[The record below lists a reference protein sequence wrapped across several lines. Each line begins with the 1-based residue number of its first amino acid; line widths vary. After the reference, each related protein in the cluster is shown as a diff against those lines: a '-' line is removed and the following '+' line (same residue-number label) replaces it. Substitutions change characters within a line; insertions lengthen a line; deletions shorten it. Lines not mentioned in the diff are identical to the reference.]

1 VSEKYNYKLTTTTS
15 KLIMLSFSYIITT
28 KSLIDELFLRGLY
41 VEANIAYMY
50 TYSLVRSGC
59 LL

>member
-28 KSLIDELFLRGLY
+28 NSLIDELFLRGLY
-41 VEANIAYMY
+41 VEANTAYMY
-50 TYSLVRSGC
+50 TYGLVRSGC